1 MAKKKKAPSKHDL
14 LSAYID
20 FVLTHNENPKS
31 VYGFTKMNNTDESE
45 FYKYFASFQAI
56 ESAVFTSFFENSM
69 TVLEQTEQYQTFD
82 ARNKLLAFYF
92 TFFEILSVNRSFV
105 LYVLKKYDN
114 SLKFAPAL
122 KGLKLVFIQY
132 VASLGIQM
140 IDIKQA
146 QLERMQQRTL
156 KESAWIQLLITMK
169 FWKEDHSNA
178 FEKTDIFIEKS
189 VNTTFDILNVAPLE
203 SMMDLGKFLFKE
215 TFSMN

>member
-1 MAKKKKAPSKHDL
+1 MAKKKAPSKHDL